1 MSNNSGGAEQYTTT
15 VDSAS
20 TTVTFTRPSRTVMV
34 VNCDDT
40 DFIQV
45 SFDGGTSWTRVFPL
59 SSMQFDM
66 GIASFQVRAMTASA
80 AAATASIDVVNVH
93 GR

>member
-1 MSNNSGGAEQYTTT
+1 MSNNSGGVEQYRTT

-34 VNCDDT
+34 LNADDT
-40 DFIQV
+40 DFVEV
-45 SFDGGTSWTRVFPL
+45 SFDAGTSWTRVFPL
-59 SSMQFDM
+59 SSLQFDM
-66 GIASFQVRAMTASA
+66 GIAGFQVHAMTTSA
-80 AAATASIDVVNVH
+80 DAATASIDVVNIH